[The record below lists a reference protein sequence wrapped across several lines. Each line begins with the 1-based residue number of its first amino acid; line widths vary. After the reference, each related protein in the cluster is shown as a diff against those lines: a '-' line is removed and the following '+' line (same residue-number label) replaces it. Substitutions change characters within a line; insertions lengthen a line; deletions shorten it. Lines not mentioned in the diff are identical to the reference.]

1 MAVMNQ
7 AIAITCQGVTKRFPL
22 AEASQGWR
30 VALSRGSGL
39 PTFTALEN
47 VSFDVPKGRFVGVMG
62 RNGAGKSTLLRVMG
76 GVYSPDAGRVE
87 VSGAMSGIYELGL
100 VGNPLLT
107 GREYAQR
114 LLTIHGFSGTTL
126 RDMVADIQEFSELG
140 SRIDDAVLGY
150 SAGMKARLFFATAT
164 AGRYDVYL
172 LDEILSVG
180 DQHFQAKCWRRL
192 RERIS
197 QGASGVLVT
206 HDWAAILRMCEVA
219 HILDKGRVVYS
230 GSAEQVTRRYLYG
243 TDGQEIFHEGV
254 ARLLQRPSTPVVAR
268 VGQDIV
274 VRTQAEI
281 LQPEQVGC
289 VVAVERLQTG
299 FGWETCLLS
308 RAVEPV
314 GFVPGRYS
322 VQVIIPACPLEPGRY
337 QVNLHLVMPNP
348 ERPTSRIA
356 LDGWSWLNGDG
367 LELMV
372 EGDPSQGFAIPVR
385 WDVRSTE
392 EVLR

>member
-1 MAVMNQ
+1 MNQ
-7 AIAITCQGVTKRFPL
+7 AIAITCQGVAKRFPL
-22 AEASQGWR
+22 VETSQGWR
-30 VALSRGSGL
+30 VALSRGRGL
-39 PTFTALEN
+39 PTFTALDG

-62 RNGAGKSTLLRVMG
+62 RNGAGKSTLLRVLG
-76 GVYSPDAGRVE
+76 GVYAPDAGHID

-107 GREYAQR
+107 GREYAER
-114 LLTIHGFSGTTL
+114 LLTIHGFSGADL
-126 RDMVADIQEFSELG
+126 RDMVTDIQEFSELG

-192 RERIS
+192 RDRLS
-197 QGASGVLVT
+197 RGASGVLVT
-206 HDWAAILRMCEVA
+206 HDWAAVLRMCETA

-230 GSAEQVTRRYLYG
+230 GPAEQATRRYLYG
-243 TDGQEIFHEGV
+243 TDARENFQEGV
-254 ARLLQRPSTPVVAR
+254 ARWVERPPTPILAR
-268 VGQDIV
+268 VGQDIA
-274 VRTQAEI
+274 VRIEAEI
-281 LQPEQVGC
+281 LQPAQVGC

-308 RAVEPV
+308 RSVKPV
-314 GFVPGRYS
+314 GTVPGRYD
-322 VQVIIPACPLEPGRY
+322 VQVTIPACPLEPGRY
-337 QVNLHLVMPNP
+337 QVNLHLVMPHP

-356 LDGWSWLNGDG
+356 LDGWSWFNGDG
-367 LELMV
+367 LELLV
-372 EGDPSQGFAIPVR
+372 EGDPAQAFAIPVR
-385 WDVRSTE
+385 WDVCTTE
-392 EVLR
+392 DGLP